1 MRTHN
6 DYGRIKVDG
15 TSLIGK
21 VVASYGE
28 LLRVFGE
35 PLSDSSGDG
44 KVKVEWRI
52 KFSDGTVGT
61 IYDYKSSVI
70 PQDNTNWNV
79 GGRNHKVVAMIQSEL
94 NR

>member
-6 DYGRIKVDG
+6 DYDRIEVNG
-15 TSLIGK
+15 TSLMGK

-28 LLRVFGE
+28 LLSVFGE
-35 PLSDSSGDG
+35 PLSDSSED
-44 KVKVEWRI
+44 KVKAEWFI
-52 KFSDGTVGT
+52 EFDDGIVGT
-61 IYDYKSSVI
+61 IYDYKSSVA

-79 GGRNHKVVAMIQSEL
+79 GGRNHKVVTMIQSVL